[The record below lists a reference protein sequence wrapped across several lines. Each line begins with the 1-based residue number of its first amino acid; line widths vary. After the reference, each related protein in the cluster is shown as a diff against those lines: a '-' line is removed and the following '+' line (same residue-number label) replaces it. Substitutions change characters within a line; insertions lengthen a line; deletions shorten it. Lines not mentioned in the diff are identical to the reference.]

1 MALDLSS
8 SGRGPSPGAAATAGA
23 QSQALPWW
31 QLSVTGGH
39 RMGARERMLLTERLL
54 LLLETGVSLHQA
66 LRELRVQESHPG
78 VAAVLD
84 AVSDSVLEG
93 QPLSAALQRHPELF
107 PPTYVNLV
115 SAGER
120 GGFLPQV
127 LQQLL
132 EMDEKAERLRATIA
146 SALSYPAFLIVFSLA
161 VIVFVL
167 VGVFPKFADMF
178 EQIRNDLPWSTR
190 ALMAL
195 SDGLRLHWPWV
206 LLALGGLAG
215 GTAALLR
222 RPEVLER
229 LDALKL
235 GLPGLRTI
243 YQQIYLSQTLRVLGL
258 SLAHGVPLVDALQA
272 CQDLVANRSFR
283 RFMTG
288 LREQV
293 TEGRG
298 LASGFQQ
305 SPLVPTMV
313 RQMITTGED
322 SGNLAKVMTR
332 IAEFYD
338 RELNRRI
345 ALISRLAEP
354 VMLLVMGALVG
365 LIVASLILPIFKLS
379 RSVG

>member
-1 MALDLSS
+1 
-8 SGRGPSPGAAATAGA
+8 
-23 QSQALPWW
+23 
-31 QLSVTGGH
+31 
-39 RMGARERMLLTERLL
+39 
-54 LLLETGVSLHQA
+54 
-66 LRELRVQESHPG
+66 
-78 VAAVLD
+78 
-84 AVSDSVLEG
+84 
-93 QPLSAALQRHPELF
+93 
-107 PPTYVNLV
+107 
-115 SAGER
+115 
-120 GGFLPQV
+120 
-127 LQQLL
+127 
-132 EMDEKAERLRATIA
+132 
-146 SALSYPAFLIVFSLA
+146 
-161 VIVFVL
+161 
-167 VGVFPKFADMF
+167 
-178 EQIRNDLPWSTR
+178 
-190 ALMAL
+190 
-195 SDGLRLHWPWV
+195 
-206 LLALGGLAG
+206 
-215 GTAALLR
+215 
-222 RPEVLER
+222 
-229 LDALKL
+229 
-235 GLPGLRTI
+235 
-243 YQQIYLSQTLRVLGL
+243 LSQTLWVLGL

-379 RSVG
+379 RAVH

>member
-1 MALDLSS
+1 
-8 SGRGPSPGAAATAGA
+8 
-23 QSQALPWW
+23 
-31 QLSVTGGH
+31 
-39 RMGARERMLLTERLL
+39 
-54 LLLETGVSLHQA
+54 VSA
-66 LRELRVQESHPG
+66 
-78 VAAVLD
+78 D
-84 AVSDSVLEG
+84 VLEG
-93 QPLSAALQRHPELF
+93 QPLSAALSRHAALF

-132 EMDEKAERLRATIA
+132 EMDEKAERLRATLT
-146 SALSYPAFLIVFSLA
+146 SALSYPVFLIVFSAA

-190 ALMAL
+190 VLMAL

-206 LLALGGLAG
+206 AAALAALSGGA
-215 GTAALLR
+215 AALLR
-222 RPEVLER
+222 RPEVLEW
-229 LDALKL
+229 LDGLKL
-235 GLPGLRTI
+235 RVPGLRTI

-258 SLAHGVPLVDALQA
+258 SLAHGVPLVDALRA
-272 CQDLVANRSFR
+272 CQDLVANRLFR
-283 RFMTG
+283 RFMVD

-298 LASGFQQ
+298 LAPGFQN

-322 SGNLAKVMTR
+322 PGNLAKVMTR
-332 IAEFYD
+332 VAEFYD

-379 RSVG
+379 RAVH

>member
-1 MALDLSS
+1 M
-8 SGRGPSPGAAATAGA
+8 GTATA
-23 QSQALPWW
+23 SVPPVSRW
-31 QLSVTGGH
+31 QMNLGGTGT

-66 LRELRVQESHPG
+66 LRELHAQERHPG

-84 AVSDSVLEG
+84 AVSGAVLEG
-93 QPLSAALQRHPELF
+93 QPLSVALAPHGALF
-107 PPTYVNLV
+107 PPTYIALVN
-115 SAGER
+115 AGER

-132 EMDEKAERLRATIA
+132 EMDEQADRLRSTIA
-146 SALSYPAFLIVFSLA
+146 SALSYPIFLIVFSLA

-190 ALMAL
+190 VLMAL

-206 LLALGGLAG
+206 MAALGGLTG
-215 GTAALLR
+215 GAAVLLR
-222 RPEVLER
+222 RPDVLER

-258 SLAHGVPLVDALQA
+258 SLAHGVPLVDALRA
-272 CQDLVANRSFR
+272 CQDLVPNRLFR
-283 RFMTG
+283 RFMAD

-298 LASGFQQ
+298 LAQGFQH

-379 RSVG
+379 RAVH

>member
-235 GLPGLRTI
+235 GLPGHRKPSQLAAVGRIFHHDDTAIGAIDPLAVDIQLRLRIVVHIEVPHPERSTRRSLRWTLVAAGARR
-243 YQQIYLSQTLRVLGL
+243 YLSSAIRHRSGAGPASDRV
-258 SLAHGVPLVDALQA
+258 
-272 CQDLVANRSFR
+272 R
-283 RFMTG
+283 
-288 LREQV
+288 
-293 TEGRG
+293 
-298 LASGFQQ
+298 
-305 SPLVPTMV
+305 
-313 RQMITTGED
+313 
-322 SGNLAKVMTR
+322 
-332 IAEFYD
+332 
-338 RELNRRI
+338 
-345 ALISRLAEP
+345 
-354 VMLLVMGALVG
+354 
-365 LIVASLILPIFKLS
+365 
-379 RSVG
+379 

>member
-1 MALDLSS
+1 MAIDFSS
-8 SGRGPSPGAAATAGA
+8 PQAAGRPIKAPTATARWQLTLGSAARLGAA
-23 QSQALPWW
+23 
-31 QLSVTGGH
+31 
-39 RMGARERMLLTERLL
+39 ERMLLTERLL

-66 LRELRVQESHPG
+66 LRELRAQEAHAG

-84 AVSDSVLEG
+84 AVSNEVLEG
-93 QPLSAALQRHPELF
+93 QSLSVALARHPQLF
-107 PPTYVNLV
+107 PTTYVNLV
-115 SAGER
+115 AAGER

-132 EMDEKAERLRATIA
+132 EMDEKAERLRATIT
-146 SALSYPAFLIVFSLA
+146 SALSYPVFLIVFSAA

-178 EQIRNDLPWSTR
+178 ERIRDDLPWTTLF
-190 ALMAL
+190 LMAL

-206 LLALGGLAG
+206 LGALGGFAG
-215 GTAALLR
+215 GAAALLR
-222 RPEVLER
+222 RPGVLDH
-229 LDALKL
+229 LDGLKL
-235 GLPGLRTI
+235 RLPGLSSI

-258 SLAHGVPLVDALQA
+258 SLAHGVPLVDALRA
-272 CQDLVANRSFR
+272 CQDLVANRVFR
-283 RFMTG
+283 RFMVE

-298 LASGFQQ
+298 LAAGFQA
-305 SPLVPTMV
+305 SPLVPPMV
-313 RQMITTGED
+313 RQMITTGEET
-322 SGNLAKVMTR
+322 GNLAKVMTR

-338 RELNRRI
+338 RELGKRI

-379 RSVG
+379 RAVH